1 MIRVRMRH
9 LSNCRLKSHGLQ
21 ATTWTLDYTSPLH
34 FVKLKKN
41 DETNQT
47 NPVWLRQSNLYN
59 SNWNAMRTKTNYT
72 KWTHW
77 SLIEP
82 NPPKTYTSN
91 QLNIFPSQPF
101 GPRYWSRLSLQS
113 HLGAVLP
120 TMPAANKKQPT
131 DPRYAYIYMYIY
143 IRKYK
148 TWYLGQTLNC
158 METGDS
164 KHLPIRTCSHIY
176 WIIYIILSTVYILQG
191 VFASPS
197 AKSNLQQ
204 SFRWRMMKKPCGLT
218 IYGHT
223 SPKQPI
229 ELAKVLTV

>member
-1 MIRVRMRH
+1 MHDPSENERFIK
-9 LSNCRLKSHGLQ
+9 LSVEIPRATGNNLNSRLHITASLCETQ
-21 ATTWTLDYTSPLH
+21 
-34 FVKLKKN
+34 KN

-131 DPRYAYIYMYIY
+131 DPRYAYIYIYIY
-143 IRKYK
+143 VS
-148 TWYLGQTLNC
+148 T
-158 METGDS
+158 
-164 KHLPIRTCSHIY
+164 KHD
-176 WIIYIILSTVYILQG
+176 ILD
-191 VFASPS
+191 
-197 AKSNLQQ
+197 K
-204 SFRWRMMKKPCGLT
+204 R
-218 IYGHT
+218 
-223 SPKQPI
+223 
-229 ELAKVLTV
+229 